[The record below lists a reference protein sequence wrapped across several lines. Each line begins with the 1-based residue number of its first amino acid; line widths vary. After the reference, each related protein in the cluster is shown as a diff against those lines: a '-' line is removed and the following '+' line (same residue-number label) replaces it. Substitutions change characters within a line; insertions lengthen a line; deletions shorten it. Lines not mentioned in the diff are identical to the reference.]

1 MTESQATAEGCSPE
15 SLPDVP
21 VAAADALL
29 PALASSTGL
38 RSVAVGIRTTERIVV
53 PVTGL
58 ALAGFVLLTLIG
70 LWDRHERETA
80 DAANAPSRT
89 PPTAAGRE
97 QPAPPQGLQLGKLV
111 ASGVTGSASQGMSIA
126 LSADGSTAIVGG
138 PGPNNADSDRSPSLG
153 PVGAAW
159 VFVRNGRD
167 WTQQGDKLVGATT
180 DRGGALWSQGASV
193 ALSADGNTAIVGGPS
208 DNSTTGAAWVF
219 TRNGGAWTQ
228 QGRKLV
234 GIHPQPTGKPAP
246 PPGQGMS
253 VALSA
258 DGNTAI
264 VGGWRTEAAWVFTRV
279 DGAWSKEGQKLVGSG
294 AAGSARQGAS
304 VALSADGGTAIVGG
318 WSDNGRIGAAW
329 VFTRSGS
336 GAWSQQGKKL
346 VGTNAVGRA
355 GQGTSVALSA
365 DGNTAIVGGPGD
377 NPWDRSV
384 PFGLGAAG
392 AAWVFT
398 RTNGVWTQQ
407 GSKLV
412 GAKGTARQGMSV
424 ALSAD
429 GNVVAMGGSAE
440 GEGVGAVSVFTRRD
454 GRWTLDQKLAGSGAV
469 GRSAPAV
476 ALSADGAVVMVGGSN
491 DSGGVGAAWVFTRES
506 GSRAQDSRPAEQQSK
521 PTEPPATPPILGSI
535 AATGGADGGVGGTS
549 GFSGS
554 EQEQPAQSASSDPA
568 VFLEE

>member
-1 MTESQATAEGCSPE
+1 M
-15 SLPDVP
+15 
-21 VAAADALL
+21 
-29 PALASSTGL
+29 
-38 RSVAVGIRTTERIVV
+38 TERIVV
-53 PVTGL
+53 TLTGL
-58 ALAGFVLLTLIG
+58 ALAGFVLLVLIG
-70 LWDRHERETA
+70 LWDRYERETA
-80 DAANAPSRT
+80 TYAANEPGRT
-89 PPTAAGRE
+89 PRAAAGRE
-97 QPAPPQGLQLGKLV
+97 QPSPPQGLHQEKLV
-111 ASGVTGSASQGMSIA
+111 ARGAVGSASQGMSIA

-159 VFVRNGRD
+159 VFVRDGRG
-167 WTQQGDKLVGATT
+167 WRQESDKLVGATS
-180 DRGGALWSQGASV
+180 DRGGGLWSQGASV

-208 DNSTTGAAWVF
+208 DNSATGAAWVF
-219 TRNGGAWTQ
+219 TRGGGAWTQ
-228 QGRKLV
+228 QGPKLI
-234 GIHPQPTGKPAP
+234 GIRPQSTGKPAP
-246 PPGQGMS
+246 LPGQGLS

-279 DGAWSKEGQKLVGSG
+279 DGVWAKEGQKLVGSG

-329 VFTRSGS
+329 VFTRGGS

-407 GSKLV
+407 DSKLV
-412 GAKGTARQGMSV
+412 GAKGSARQGMSV

-429 GNVVAMGGSAE
+429 GNTAAMGGFAE
-440 GEGVGAVSVFTRRD
+440 GVDVGAVSIFTRKD

-469 GRSAPAV
+469 GKSAPAV

-491 DSGGVGAAWVFTRES
+491 DSGGVGAAWMFTRDG
-506 GSRAQDSRPAEQQSK
+506 GSATQDGKSADTRPVAKSEHPVASS
-521 PTEPPATPPILGSI
+521 AIGSI
-535 AATGGADGGVGGTS
+535 VVTDGAANQGQVGDTS
-549 GFSGS
+549 GFSGG
-554 EQEQPAQSASSDPA
+554 EQEQPAPSTSSDTAP
-568 VFLEE
+568 VLEE